1 MTRLLAFD
9 TSGPDIALAVI
20 NGDALEVMSE
30 HKPRGQ
36 GEVLFQHCEALL
48 GGQGLTWH
56 DLDGIGVGVG
66 PGNFTGI
73 RIAVSAARGLALGLG
88 IPAIGVSRFET
99 TQVLSASSRTAVP
112 APRGQFYVF
121 APDKM
126 QEPALAEHL
135 NDGEFARSD
144 AYDADAH
151 IAELAKTAAGRL
163 GQDLPPPK
171 PLYVKPADAAPPR
184 DAPPELID

>member
-9 TSGPDIALAVI
+9 TSGPDIAMAVM

-36 GEVLFQHCEALL
+36 GEVLFQRCEALL
-48 GGQGLTWH
+48 GGQGLTWQ
-56 DLDGIGVGVG
+56 DLDGVGVGVG

-73 RIAVSAARGLALGLG
+73 RIAVSGARGLALGLG

-112 APRGQFYVF
+112 APQGQLYTF
-121 APDKM
+121 DEETM
-126 QEPALAEHL
+126 NEPALVEERAAET
-135 NDGEFARSD
+135 FARSD
-144 AYDADAH
+144 SYEAEAH
-151 IAELAKTAAGRL
+151 IRVLAQIAAGRL
-163 GQDLPPPK
+163 GEAHQPPK
-171 PLYVKPADAAPPR
+171 PLYIKPADAAPPR